1 MALPIYTTMSNKNAP
16 FQSLTTQLN
25 RPGFALAP
33 IDRLISIVMSVA
45 DEAGNILPLCEEL
58 IRVLDEMPSTKDRYE
73 IIFVDDYSVDTTRS
87 EIQEAMNRFPPVRL
101 ICHQS
106 RYGKS
111 QGVWTGLRH
120 ARGEWIVTMDGDGQ
134 NDPADIPRLLGIALE
149 NGGQKSILV
158 SGVRVN
164 RATTKVKRLASRFAN
179 WLRRTLLKDNCPD
192 TGCALKVFRRDA
204 YLALPYFDNIHRFE
218 PTLFKLYNHDVVF
231 IPVNDRQRLHGRSK
245 YTNLDRALD
254 GLFDLIGVMW
264 LQRRLKARKE
274 QSVEIT
280 RITESSQ
287 QTTQRREQMNG

>member
-1 MALPIYTTMSNKNAP
+1 MNNTNAP
-16 FQSLTTQLN
+16 FQSITTQLSG
-25 RPGFALAP
+25 PGFPLA
-33 IDRLISIVMSVA
+33 SIGRRVSVVMSVA

-58 IRVLDEMPSTKDRYE
+58 IKVLDDIPSAKENYE
-73 IIFVDDYSVDTTRS
+73 IIFVDDYSVDNTRS
-87 EIQEAMNRFPPVRL
+87 EIQEAMKRFPVVRL

-111 QGVWTGLRH
+111 QGIWTGLRH
-120 ARGEWIVTMDGDGQ
+120 SRGEWIITMDGDGQ

-149 NGGQKSILV
+149 NSGQKSVLV

-164 RATTKVKRLASRFAN
+164 RATTKGKRLTSRFAN
-179 WLRRTLLKDNCPD
+179 WLRRLLLKDNCPD

-218 PTLFKLYNHDVVF
+218 PTLFKLYNHEVIF
-231 IPVNDRQRLHGRSK
+231 IPVNDRMRIHGVSK
-245 YTNLDRALD
+245 YGNFKRALD
-254 GLFDLIGVMW
+254 GVYDLLGVMW

-280 RITESSQ
+280 QIAQ
-287 QTTQRREQMNG
+287 APQRR

>member
-1 MALPIYTTMSNKNAP
+1 MPDKHAP
-16 FQSLTTQLN
+16 FQTLTQQLN
-25 RPGFALAP
+25 RLGFPVAT
-33 IDRLISIVMSVA
+33 IDRVVSVVMSVA
-45 DEAGNILPLCEEL
+45 DEAGNILPLCKE
-58 IRVLDEMPSTKDRYE
+58 IVTVLDALPSIKDKYE
-73 IIFVDDYSVDTTRS
+73 IIFVDDYSVDNTRS
-87 EIQEAMNRFPPVRL
+87 DIQEAMNRHPNVRL

-149 NGGQKSILV
+149 NGGQKSVLV

-164 RATTKVKRLASRFAN
+164 RATTKRKQMASRFAN

-218 PTLFKLYNHDVVF
+218 PTLFKLYNHEVIF
-231 IPVNDRQRLHGRSK
+231 IPVNDRMRIHGISK
-245 YTNLDRALD
+245 YSNFKRATD
-254 GLFDLIGVMW
+254 GLFDLFGVMW
-264 LQRRLKARKE
+264 LQRRLRARKE
-274 QSVEIT
+274 HSVEIT
-280 RITESSQ
+280 HITETS
-287 QTTQRREQMNG
+287 QRREQA